1 MLLVLIFGGLFFR
14 ILIWCEICCFLFLFW
29 IMSWILCNRICHKF
43 CIVFRLG
50 LIDDVLISCIVCTR
64 FDHILYKMLFIQE
77 LRRFIRIGCSF
88 FALFFVFLLWW
99 MVDVV
104 VRLRQQKRWQ
114 IHRHLKG
121 YLQNDLLQK
130 SCFKNLR
137 HLIII
142 NLVWF
147 NLCIMNFNLIF
158 FRIVKAR
165 YLILRDPTEKNYCYL
180 VILLFFSLVNI
191 I

>member
-1 MLLVLIFGGLFFR
+1 MLLGLIFDCLFFR
-14 ILIWCEICCFLFLFW
+14 ILIWCEICWFLFLFW
-29 IMSWILCNRICHKF
+29 IMSWIYCNRICHIF

-64 FDHILYKMLFIQE
+64 FDHILYKMLFILE
-77 LRRFIRIGCSF
+77 LQTVIHIGNSF

-104 VRLRQQKRWQ
+104 VRLHQQKHWQ

-137 HLIII
+137 HQIII

-158 FRIVKAR
+158 FR
-165 YLILRDPTEKNYCYL
+165 
-180 VILLFFSLVNI
+180 VI
-191 I
+191 